1 MIEFIISLNNQDV
14 FFFNSNE
21 EVAVESTVKV
31 GPFTCTDYR
40 QTQGKIIINEVMEW
54 LPWLRDKNRDN

>member
-1 MIEFIISLNNQDV
+1 MIEFIISLNNQDD

-40 QTQGKIIINEVMEW
+40 QTQGKDHNQWGDGMATMA
-54 LPWLRDKNRDN
+54 